1 MIGMISLSNFFELM
15 FIPTSLAHLLTPIF
29 CKDHNMKFGWKI
41 CKHPFGIRLRG
52 RMFDIGGWNVVVEC
66 WGNCPLAYPTMM
78 VMVGLMQT
86 FVFFDVMAVVPLAYL
101 VVMRMAKLVQVVAS
115 LVCKQ
120 GRCRVGALVGIPL
133 GYCNRNGIV
142 GKNNGW

>member
-1 MIGMISLSNFFELM
+1 M
-15 FIPTSLAHLLTPIF
+15 
-29 CKDHNMKFGWKI
+29 
-41 CKHPFGIRLRG
+41 
-52 RMFDIGGWNVVVEC
+52 VVEC

-120 GRCRVGALVGIPL
+120 GRCKVGAFVGIPL
-133 GYCNRNGIV
+133 GYCNCSGIV